1 MIARITVTKR
11 RALVIAS
18 NACALRHFRS
28 RTDFV
33 IRNGFELVGA
43 TKKRSKVCIDT
54 EVVPRVPGKLA
65 VHALVRLE
73 DTVFALE
80 DQSLRRMISREICG
94 TAGGVGIADAK
105 DRFGLFQKLPRLL
118 EKSFRLG
125 LHKSRPSRRISCI
138 NGMRGSSY
146 VPAAYGMAWTSAPVS

>member
-1 MIARITVTKR
+1 M
-11 RALVIAS
+11 ALS
-18 NACALRHFRS
+18 WS
-28 RTDFV
+28 
-33 IRNGFELVGA
+33 A

-94 TAGGVGIADAK
+94 TAGGVGI
-105 DRFGLFQKLPRLL
+105 FQKLPRLL